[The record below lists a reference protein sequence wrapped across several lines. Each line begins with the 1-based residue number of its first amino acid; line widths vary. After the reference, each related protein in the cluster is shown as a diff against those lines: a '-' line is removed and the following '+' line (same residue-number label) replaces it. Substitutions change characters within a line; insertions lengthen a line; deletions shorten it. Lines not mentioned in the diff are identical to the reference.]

1 MRHAGQHRRPSPVRL
16 RAGAMTL
23 SSGTPDKARKASA
36 PVPIPGVAGGGV
48 KKRRHSA
55 AAVKPVHSASAS
67 KLQARD
73 TVFCVIASGDVLC
86 ALAWWE
92 LV

>member
-1 MRHAGQHRRPSPVRL
+1 
-16 RAGAMTL
+16 MTL

-48 KKRRHSA
+48 QKRRHSVA
-55 AAVKPVHSASAS
+55 VVKPVHSASAP
-67 KLQARD
+67 KLQVRD
-73 TVFCVIASGDVLC
+73 TVSCVIALGDVLC
-86 ALAWWE
+86 ALAGWG